1 MIRKKQVGRLMA
13 LTALA
18 MSPMAISPMA
28 FAGKKLEIDDTK
40 WISVGVGT
48 RGSFT
53 SQEDAAPNG
62 DDRNNDFN
70 LDSARVYING
80 QITDIIKVEL
90 NTECTFCGS
99 DLEDYDILDAIAKF
113 DFDPAFNIWAGR
125 LLVPSDRAEMS
136 GPYYANTY
144 AFNRTP
150 FYPSDYSVKFGSG
163 GAGVYGRD
171 NGMNIWGK
179 LADQKFIYAVG
190 AFNGMQ
196 DGPNQSDDLLVGAR
210 LSYNFLNVE
219 DNPGYYTSSTYYGSA
234 GDILALGVAVQSQD
248 DGAGTEADPA
258 DFTGYSIDLLSE
270 TVFGSA
276 GVLTFE
282 AEYKDFDTDL
292 NDAALADP
300 SCFCLF
306 SGEAGMATLLYM
318 FPQVVGIGKFQ
329 PYVGY
334 TKNDPDYSE
343 DRDNYEVGVNYI
355 IDGHNARVSLY
366 YDYGDIATKGL
377 NYTPSAT
384 GDDVNAIS
392 VGVQLQL

>member
-1 MIRKKQVGRLMA
+1 MA

-18 MSPMAISPMA
+18 MSPMAI
-28 FAGKKLEIDDTK
+28 AGKKLEIDDTK
-40 WISVGVGT
+40 WISVGIGT

-113 DFDPAFNIWAGR
+113 EFDPAFNVWAGR

-150 FYPSDYSVKFGSG
+150 FYPSDYSVKFGNG

-171 NGMNIWGK
+171 NGLNIWGK
-179 LADQKFIYAVG
+179 LADQHFIYAVG
-190 AFNGMQ
+190 AFNGLQ
-196 DGPNQSDDLLVGAR
+196 GGANQSDDLLVGAR
-210 LSYNFLNVE
+210 ISYNFLNIE

-234 GDILALGVAVQSQD
+234 GNILAIGAAIQSQQ

-258 DFTGYSIDLLSE
+258 DFTGWSVDLLSE
-270 TVFGSA
+270 TVFDGI

-306 SGEAGMATLLYM
+306 SGESGMATLLYM
-318 FPQVVGIGKFQ
+318 FPEVIGIGKIQ

-343 DRDNYEVGVNYI
+343 DRDNYEVGINYI

-366 YDYGDIATKGL
+366 YDYGDIMTKGL
-377 NYTPSAT
+377 NYTPSAS

>member
-1 MIRKKQVGRLMA
+1 MMKKNLMGRLLA
-13 LTALA
+13 FAVLAVSPLA
-18 MSPMAISPMA
+18 M
-28 FAGKKLEIDDTK
+28 AGKKLEIDDTK
-40 WISVGVGT
+40 WISVGIGT

-70 LDSARVYING
+70 LDSARVYLNG
-80 QITDIIKVEL
+80 QITDIIKFEL

-113 DFDPAFNIWAGR
+113 DLDPAFNIWAGR
-125 LLVPSDRAEMS
+125 LLVPADRAEMS

-150 FYPSDYSVKFGSG
+150 FFPSDYSVKFGNG

-171 NGMNIWGK
+171 NGVNVWGGLGSEK
-179 LADQKFIYAVG
+179 RFTYVVG
-190 AFNGMQ
+190 AFNGLQ
-196 DGPNQSDDLLVGAR
+196 GGANQSDDMLFGAR

-219 DNPGYYTSSTYYGSA
+219 SNPGYYTSSTYFGTA
-234 GDILALGVAVQSQD
+234 GDILTLAFAVQTQD

-258 DFTGYSIDLLSE
+258 DFTGYSVDLLSE
-270 TVFGSA
+270 TVFESI

-292 NDAALADP
+292 SDAALADP

-306 SGEAGMATLLYM
+306 SGEAGMATLLFL
-318 FPQVVGIGKFQ
+318 FPQEVGIGKFQ

-355 IDGHNARVSLY
+355 IDGHNARVSLF

-377 NYTPSAT
+377 NYTPSAS

-392 VGVQLQL
+392 LGVQLQF

>member
-1 MIRKKQVGRLMA
+1 MIRRQQVGRLMA
-13 LTALA
+13 LTVLA
-18 MSPMAISPMA
+18 MSPMA
-28 FAGKKLEIDDTK
+28 FASAKLQIDDTK

-80 QITDIIKVEL
+80 QITNIIKVEL

-99 DLEDYDILDAIAKF
+99 DLEDYDILDAIVKF
-113 DFDPAFNIWAGR
+113 DFDPAFNVWAGR

-171 NGMNIWGK
+171 NGLDVWGGLGPEK
-179 LADQKFIYAVG
+179 RFTYAIG
-190 AFNGMQ
+190 AFNGLQ
-196 DGPNQSDDLLVGAR
+196 DGANQSDDLLVGAR

-219 DNPGYYTSSTYYGSA
+219 SNPGYYTSSTYYGTA
-234 GDILALGVAVQSQD
+234 GDILTLSVAGQSQNN
-248 DGAGTEADPA
+248 GAGTQAHPA
-258 DFTGYSIDLLSE
+258 DFTGYSVDLLSE
-270 TVFGSA
+270 TVFDGI

-282 AEYKDFDTDL
+282 AEYKNFDTKLDA
-292 NDAALADP
+292 AALADP

-306 SGEAGMATLLYM
+306 SGDAGMATLLYM
-318 FPQVVGIGKFQ
+318 FPEVIGIGKFQ
-329 PYVGY
+329 PYIGY
-334 TKNDPDYSE
+334 TKNNPDYSD
-343 DRDNYEVGVNYI
+343 DRDNYEVGLNYI
-355 IDGHNARVSLY
+355 IDGQNARVSVY

-377 NYTPSAT
+377 NYTPTAS
-384 GDDVNAIS
+384 GDNVNSVS

>member
-1 MIRKKQVGRLMA
+1 MIKKNLVGSL
-13 LTALA
+13 LALA
-18 MSPMAISPMA
+18 VLAVSPLAT
-28 FAGKKLEIDDTK
+28 AGKKLEIDETK
-40 WISVGVGT
+40 WISVGIGT
-48 RGSFT
+48 RGSYT
-53 SQEDAAPNG
+53 SKEDAAPNG
-62 DDRNNDFN
+62 DDRSNDFN
-70 LDSARVYING
+70 LDSARVYLNG
-80 QITDIIKVEL
+80 QITEIIKFEL

-125 LLVPSDRAEMS
+125 LLVPADRAEMS
-136 GPYYANTY
+136 GPYYANTF

-150 FYPSDYSVKFGSG
+150 FFPSDYSVKFGSG

-171 NGMNIWGK
+171 NGMNIWGGLGSEK
-179 LADQKFIYAVG
+179 RFTYVVG
-190 AFNGMQ
+190 AFGGLQ
-196 DGPNQSDDLLVGAR
+196 DGANQSDDLLFGAR
-210 LSYNFLNVE
+210 LAYNFLNVE
-219 DNPGYYTSSTYYGSA
+219 SNPGYYTSSTYFGTA
-234 GDILALGVAVQSQD
+234 GDILTLAFAVQSQD

-258 DFTGYSIDLLSE
+258 DFTGYSVDLLSE
-270 TVFGSA
+270 TVFDGV

-306 SGEAGMATLLYM
+306 SGEAGMATLLFL
-318 FPQVVGIGKFQ
+318 FPQEVGIGKFQ

-355 IDGHNARVSLY
+355 IDGHNARVSLF

-377 NYTPSAT
+377 NYTPSAS
-384 GDDVNAIS
+384 GDDVNSIS
-392 VGVQLQL
+392 VGVQLQF

>member
-1 MIRKKQVGRLMA
+1 MNHKKLVGHA
-13 LTALA
+13 LVLA
-18 MSPMAISPMA
+18 TLGMSPLAIAS
-28 FAGKKLEIDDTK
+28 KKLEIDDTK
-40 WISVGVGT
+40 WISIGVGT

-80 QITDIIKVEL
+80 QITDIIKIEL

-99 DLEDYDILDAIAKF
+99 DLESYDILDGIVKF
-113 DFDPAFNIWAGR
+113 DFMPEFNIWAGR
-125 LLVPSDRAEMS
+125 LLVPADRAEMS

-150 FYPSDYSVKFGSG
+150 FYPSDYSVKFGNG

-171 NGMNIWGK
+171 NGLNIWGG
-179 LADQKFIYAVG
+179 LG
-190 AFNGMQ
+190 AEKRFTYVAGTFNGLQ
-196 DGPNQSDDLLVGAR
+196 DGANQSDNLLVGAR
-210 LSYNFLNVE
+210 IAYNFLNVE
-219 DNPGYYTSSTYYGSA
+219 SNPGYYTSSTYFGTA
-234 GDILALGVAVQSQD
+234 GDIFTLAAAIQSQQ

-258 DFTGYSIDLLSE
+258 DFTGWSIDLLSE
-270 TVFGSA
+270 TVFDGV

-292 NDAALADP
+292 NATALADP
-300 SCFCLF
+300 DCFCLF
-306 SGEAGMATLLYM
+306 SGEAGMATLLFM
-318 FPQVVGIGKFQ
+318 FPQEIGIGKLQ

-343 DRDNYEVGVNYI
+343 DRDNYEVGINYI

-377 NYTPSAT
+377 NYTPTAS
-384 GDDVNAIS
+384 GDNVNAIS